1 VDLRSRVRWLKAGVW
16 LAALIP
22 AGRFVQRWFFGD
34 GFGVNPIEELLLWS
48 GLSALV
54 LLFASLAVTPLRRL
68 TGWNEL
74 QKVRRLVGLWAF
86 AYAGVHVGIY
96 LWLDQFFAWGFIWED
111 VTERPFIIAGT
122 VAFLFLLP
130 LALTSTRGWIRRLGR
145 RWVQLHWL
153 VYPAAGSALLHYV
166 WKQKADFRGPIIAG
180 VVLALLLGLRVWWR
194 GRDKAARAARE
205 ETRSP
210 TPEPQGQPG

>member
-1 VDLRSRVRWLKAGVW
+1 MLDRFGNWGLRF
-16 LAALIP
+16 IM
-22 AGRFVQRWFFGD
+22 
-34 GFGVNPIEELLLWS
+34 IT
-48 GLSALV
+48 
-54 LLFASLAVTPLRRL
+54 LAVTPLRRL
-68 TGWNEL
+68 TGWNWL
-74 QKVRRLVGLWAF
+74 TRFRRMLGLFAF
-86 AYAGVHVGIY
+86 FYASLHFATY

-122 VAFLFLLP
+122 VAFLLILP

-180 VVLALLLGLRVWWR
+180 IVLALLLGLRVWWR
-194 GRDKAARAARE
+194 GRDKAARAARQE
-205 ETRSP
+205 SRSP